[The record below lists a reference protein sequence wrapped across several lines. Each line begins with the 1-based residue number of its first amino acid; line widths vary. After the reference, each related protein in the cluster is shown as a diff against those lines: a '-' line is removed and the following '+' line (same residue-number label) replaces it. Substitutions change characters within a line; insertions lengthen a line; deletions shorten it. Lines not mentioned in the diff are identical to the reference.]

1 MNPMNLPHFHVYR
14 SVLIR
19 DSKIT
24 REHPMAQKQR
34 RNSKDIADVL
44 AAGKILGIPV
54 NAGKILGI
62 PVKDHIILELSLD
75 GHMAYDSFADEG
87 CLS

>member
-54 NAGKILGI
+54 
-62 PVKDHIILELSLD
+62 KDHIILELSLD